1 MAYKADAP
9 VIPVSINGAAKIM
22 SADWVMPHRRTADIV
37 EVIIHEPVESKG
49 KTEEE
54 LAAAVR
60 QSMISG
66 LVPEQRPSE

>member
-9 VIPVSINGAAKIM
+9 VIPISINGAAKIM
-22 SADWVMPHRRTADIV
+22 SADWVMPHRRTGDTV
-37 EVIIHEPVESKG
+37 EVIIHEPIESKG

-54 LAAAVR
+54 LAEAVR

-66 LVPEQRPSE
+66 LVADQRPSE